1 MNTNREVLVERYFS
15 SSKVLGLL
23 GCVRKKSL
31 RAFDLI
37 FPISCNSVGRCAKH
51 LIQYGA
57 AINGR
62 SLEED
67 DTPLHIAARN
77 GLQDHVEL
85 YLRYGAAVDKQNNEG
100 FTPLNAA
107 CSQPQELQD
116 LGRYFKVCQML
127 LGAGADVH
135 TMDQDKHT
143 PLHMACKNVNPDIVD
158 LLLANNA
165 CVNDMDYGGDA
176 PMHNILKV
184 VCYKVSHDPER
195 IVRAL
200 LNHGSIRVWPGALP
214 MVKH

>member
-1 MNTNREVLVERYFS
+1 M
-15 SSKVLGLL
+15 
-23 GCVRKKSL
+23 
-31 RAFDLI
+31 D
-37 FPISCNSVGRCAKH
+37 
-51 LIQYGA
+51 
-57 AINGR
+57 
-62 SLEED
+62 EED
-67 DTPLHIAARN
+67 TPIHVAARN

-85 YLRYGAAVDKQNNEG
+85 YLQYGAAVNKKNYEG
-100 FTPLNAA
+100 LTPLNIA

-135 TMDQDKHT
+135 TLDQDKRT

-158 LLLANNA
+158 LLLDSGASVNN
-165 CVNDMDYGGDA
+165 MDYGGEA

-184 VCYKVSHDPER
+184 VCFKVSHHPER

-214 MVKH
+214 MVGNSRLSGQQTKMCAQAFHLDHAVQIGL